1 MVIEYANVQ
10 VSKHKVLVA
19 IATSYLSFI
28 QKQTNYSD
36 CGLFAIANAMA
47 ICNGQKP
54 EEQMYDVTMIRK
66 HLNH

>member
-28 QKQTNYSD
+28 HTETDQLLRLWTV
-36 CGLFAIANAMA
+36 CH
-47 ICNGQKP
+47 C
-54 EEQMYDVTMIRK
+54 
-66 HLNH
+66 